1 MAESSTNEKSAGHTD
16 KVGADADTDL
26 RSLGLG
32 LEQPLRGPRRAHG
45 ASEVLVHRSRDT
57 Q

>member
-1 MAESSTNEKSAGHTD
+1 MPESSTNEKGAGHTEE
-16 KVGADADTDL
+16 VGADADTDL
-26 RSLGLG
+26 SSLRLG

-45 ASEVLVHRSRDT
+45 ASEAIVRRSRHS

>member
-1 MAESSTNEKSAGHTD
+1 MPESSTNEKGAGHTD
-16 KVGADADTDL
+16 KVGAGADTDL
-26 RSLGLG
+26 SCLRLG

-45 ASEVLVHRSRDT
+45 ASEALVRRSRDS